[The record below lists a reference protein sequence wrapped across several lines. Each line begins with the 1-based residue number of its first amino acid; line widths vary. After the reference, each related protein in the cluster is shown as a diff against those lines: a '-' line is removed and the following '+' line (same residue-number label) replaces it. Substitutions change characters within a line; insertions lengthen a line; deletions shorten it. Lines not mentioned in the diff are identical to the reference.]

1 MTTEISKGPVNGQQE
16 TLVNEIKGM
25 VGNANKLLHEASHSV
40 TEEIAETRA
49 AVGNKARCV
58 STATNQYVRN
68 NPWTIAG
75 IAATVGL
82 VIGAILS
89 RR

>member
-1 MTTEISKGPVNGQQE
+1 MTTEISKGLVNGQQE

-25 VGNANKLLHEASHSV
+25 VGSANKLLHEAGHSV
-40 TEEIAETRA
+40 TEEIAETRVA
-49 AVGNKARCV
+49 IGNKARGA
-58 STATNQYVRN
+58 SAATDQYVRN

-75 IAATVGL
+75 IAATAGL
-82 VIGAILS
+82 IIGALLS